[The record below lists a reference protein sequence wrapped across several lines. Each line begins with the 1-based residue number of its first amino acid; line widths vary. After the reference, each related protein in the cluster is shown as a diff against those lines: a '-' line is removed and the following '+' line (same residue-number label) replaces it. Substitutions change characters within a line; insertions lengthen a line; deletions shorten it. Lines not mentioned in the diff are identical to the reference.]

1 MKKLNLL
8 VLLLCLPLLGW
19 ATVVPISVNKAVKNQ
34 NFEIINFNLK
44 SVTLEKVFDLI
55 EKQTDKKFIYAA
67 DVETP
72 DIAYHLGRIKLSTL
86 QYDTKIWISNHYGEV
101 LHGSIFPFLVTSTIR
116 LI

>member
-19 ATVVPISVNKAVKNQ
+19 TTVVPISVNKAVKNQ

-67 DVETP
+67 D
-72 DIAYHLGRIKLSTL
+72 AQHLRQRI
-86 QYDTKIWISNHYGEV
+86 
-101 LHGSIFPFLVTSTIR
+101 SIDANKVNLEAV
-116 LI
+116 